1 MLQIVI
7 SQQTEQPKRNGNI
20 SEIYNLPKLN
30 KEEIDNLNKE
40 ITLVN

>member
-1 MLQIVI
+1 METFL
-7 SQQTEQPKRNGNI
+7 
-20 SEIYNLPKLN
+20 EIYNLPKLN